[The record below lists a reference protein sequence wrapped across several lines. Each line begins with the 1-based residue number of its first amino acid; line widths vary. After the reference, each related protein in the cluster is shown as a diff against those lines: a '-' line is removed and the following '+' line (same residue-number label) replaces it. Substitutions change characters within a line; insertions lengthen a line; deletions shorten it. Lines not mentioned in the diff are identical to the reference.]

1 MLYTE
6 ELVETAANTYEIER
20 EKPMPSKHHAII
32 QGNINFLIRLIYGD
46 KFRVLSE
53 ISIKFPLRDRI
64 PDLAIYRP
72 MEYGEEEI
80 KMSEIPLGVVE
91 ILSPTQSHEE
101 LEIKRKEYFATGVQS
116 YWLVL
121 PDLKS
126 VYVFRNP
133 NDYDLY
139 SRTETLN
146 DKVLG
151 IEIDLTEV
159 FK

>member
-1 MLYTE
+1 
-6 ELVETAANTYEIER
+6 
-20 EKPMPSKHHAII
+20 
-32 QGNINFLIRLIYGD
+32 
-46 KFRVLSE
+46 
-53 ISIKFPLRDRI
+53 
-64 PDLAIYRP
+64 
-72 MEYGEEEI
+72 
-80 KMSEIPLGVVE
+80 MSEMPLGVVE

-101 LEIKRKEYFATGVQS
+101 LETKRKEYFANGVQS

-133 NDYDLY
+133 DDYEVY
-139 SRTETLN
+139 SRNETLK

-151 IEIDLTEV
+151 IDMDLAEV